1 MSLGRKSEALKFYDL
16 SVGFDGA
23 QSGICVMMTLAPSLE
38 NRVDRGLYPHFV
50 CNAAFPSGHVL
61 PT

>member
-1 MSLGRKSEALKFYDL
+1 MSLGLKSEALKFYDL

-23 QSGICVMMTLAPSLE
+23 QSGICVMTPAPSLE
-38 NRVDRGLYPHFV
+38 NQVDRGLYPHFV

-61 PT
+61 LT